1 VAEVIKPNEQH
12 GEQGKRMNSSHPDM
26 NPPAP
31 RGPAAALVSAMAFAL
46 LWLTGCATGNS
57 GNSSPGQRYRC
68 EQGIE
73 FNVKFVD
80 DSALID
86 SSRGYNV
93 LFRDAGGQGEGQP
106 VYSNAVV
113 RAEFGLGASGREAVL
128 RYPLLPLVARCVQD

>member
-1 VAEVIKPNEQH
+1 MTSPVIA
-12 GEQGKRMNSSHPDM
+12 R
-26 NPPAP
+26 PAS
-31 RGPAAALVSAMAFAL
+31 ALAALTAAL
-46 LWLTGCATGNS
+46 ILAGCASGGFGNT
-57 GNSSPGQRYRC
+57 SPGQRYRC

-73 FNVKFVD
+73 FSVKFVD

-93 LFRDAGGQGEGQP
+93 LFRDAGGQTESQP

-128 RYPLLPLVARCVQD
+128 RYPLLPLAARCVRD